1 MLDNTLLF
9 FFLLLNRYMHKN
21 VRHEKAISEI
31 LKKMK
36 GDEGV
41 RE

>member
-1 MLDNTLLF
+1 MIARIYI
-9 FFLLLNRYMHKN
+9 NRYMHKN
-21 VRHEKAISEI
+21 VRREKAISEI

-36 GDEGV
+36 GDEDV